1 MNKEE
6 IISNET
12 LLNYCYEKAKDNVLK
27 TWGFLSN
34 KQKKKINSNNNKNI
48 VLQVFLKMHQNIGI
62 DGELEL
68 IQKYYLNERVE
79 EETKK
84 CLKKWKDC
92 TDVFISRMEFFITRE
107 IF

>member
-1 MNKEE
+1 
-6 IISNET
+6 
-12 LLNYCYEKAKDNVLK
+12 
-27 TWGFLSN
+27 
-34 KQKKKINSNNNKNI
+34 
-48 VLQVFLKMHQNIGI
+48 MHQNIGI